1 MAILKTV
8 LMVIFILICIALAV
22 IILSQEGKNAGLGSL
37 SGQQVAADSYWS
49 RNKGRSREGFLI
61 RVTTFLVVLFFL
73 FSAALNLGVFNK

>member
-8 LMVIFILICIALAV
+8 LMVVFILICVALTV

-49 RNKGRSREGFLI
+49 RNKGRTREGLLI
-61 RVTTFLVVLFFL
+61 RVTTILVVLFFIL
-73 FSAALNLGVFNK
+73 SAVLNLGVFNK